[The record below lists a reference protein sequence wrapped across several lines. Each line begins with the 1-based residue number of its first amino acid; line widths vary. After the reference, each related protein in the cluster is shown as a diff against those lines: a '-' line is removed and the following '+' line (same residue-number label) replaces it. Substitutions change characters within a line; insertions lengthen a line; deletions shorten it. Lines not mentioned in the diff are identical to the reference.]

1 MPNRPQLRIVIVIC
15 MAVNLMSAAIASP
28 QEPGKPDRTWTGH
41 VVYGQ
46 MTIDND
52 DAQVDGDD
60 YEFTIFGVDAQ
71 KSFRRGWIQY
81 GVEVGALFSIDS
93 SLRRFSASSGGGGGT
108 AAISV
113 DISSFLMD
121 YFFGGYVSI
130 EPVRWLRLYAGAG
143 PLLIWGIRDA
153 EPAEPLPE
161 PYAEESE
168 SGLGVGGYGRV
179 GVDILFTDWFGLGAG
194 ARVTK
199 TTLSFD
205 ETVGD
210 IDIEGVQYYGGLS
223 FHF

>member
-1 MPNRPQLRIVIVIC
+1 MSKRPLLWII
-15 MAVNLMSAAIASP
+15 AAIWLAASLISMP
-28 QEPGKPDRTWTGH
+28 TAHSQEPGPSWTGH

-60 YEFTIFGVDAQ
+60 YDFTIFGVDAQ
-71 KSFRRGWIQY
+71 KSFRQGWIQY
-81 GVEVGALFSIDS
+81 GVEIGALFSIDS
-93 SLRRFSASSGGGGGT
+93 SLRQFSASSGSGGGT
-108 AAISV
+108 AGISV

-121 YFFGGYVSI
+121 YYFGGYVSI

-143 PLLIWGIRDA
+143 PLLIWGFRDA

-161 PYAEESE
+161 PHTEESE
-168 SGLGVGGYGRV
+168 SGVGVGGYGRV
-179 GVDILFTDWFGLGAG
+179 GIDILFTDWFGIGAG

-205 ETVGD
+205 ETAGE